1 MTPAWWVGVPP
12 AELPVDCGG
21 QTHHLHWSDGALDAV
36 DHTDVSGERTL
47 AALGGQSH
55 RCIEI
60 VDAWARHT
68 DDLDVLLLGSRGLSD
83 PLPTTGN
90 DTTRRR
96 GGMSFASSTAGA
108 ARVGRWSQ
116 FAGVSRAMI
125 GSASGRG
132 VASYSRSGA
141 GMVPAQTDSGE
152 DVAMLVTLGAGMPH
166 RLVAT
171 VAASWAERLERGD
184 DRVREA
190 MAALQAALYGRAIAA
205 ARVWLGDAY
214 LDVDAVMCPPEAQ
227 PAAAREL
234 GRARLSLPF
243 SWLTNVWAR
252 GFATVAGRFCLAAA
266 LDGPDRW
273 RLSTIA
279 PDFGP
284 AHTVIIDV
292 SEAKR

>member
-36 DHTDVSGERTL
+36 DHTDASGERTL

-60 VDAWARHT
+60 VDAWARHA
-68 DDLDVLLLGSRGLSD
+68 DDLDVLLLGSRGPND
-83 PLPTTGN
+83 PLPTNGN

-96 GGMSFASSTAGA
+96 GRMSFASSTAGA
-108 ARVGRWSQ
+108 RVRRSQ
-116 FAGVSRAMI
+116 SAVVSRAMT

-141 GMVPAQTDSGE
+141 GPVAAPTDSGE
-152 DVAMLVTLGAGMPH
+152 EVAMLLTLGAGFPH

-171 VAASWAERLERGD
+171 VTASWAQRLERGD
-184 DRVREA
+184 DRVRVA
-190 MAALQAALYGRAIAA
+190 MAALQAAFYGRALAA
-205 ARVWLGDAY
+205 ARAWLGDAD
-214 LDVDAVMCPPEAQ
+214 LDLDAVMCPPEAE
-227 PAAAREL
+227 PAAVREL

-243 SWLTNVWAR
+243 SWLTDVWAR
-252 GFATVAGRFCLAAA
+252 GFTTVAGRFCLAAA
-266 LDGPDRW
+266 VDGPGRW

-279 PDFGP
+279 PDFGS
-284 AHTVIIDV
+284 AHTIIIDA